1 MPSKRSSGEG
11 TITRHATGR
20 WEGKI
25 SLGHDELGR
34 RVRRSVY
41 GKTQEEVREK
51 IVALR
56 KQLRAGQK
64 VADKSTVRS
73 FLQQWLADDVRVR
86 LAGKTVREYTD
97 VVRDYIEPWL
107 GDVKLQR
114 LTPADVQ
121 KWQADLQRLG
131 WSENQR
137 AKGLRVFRAALN
149 AAVRLQLIERNPVLA
164 VRPPRV
170 VRRQVR
176 SLEPEE
182 VSRLIQA
189 ANGDRLG
196 DIVTLAVMTGLRK
209 AELFALRWEDVNL
222 QERVLTV
229 RRSLEEVAGVLR
241 VKEPKSAAGRR
252 AVVLED
258 LGAGALESRRRKA
271 IAEGMSPEVVPIVF
285 PNSDGGYLRGS
296 NFDRRVWH
304 PIRESAKLPGTVKF
318 HDLRHTQASLLLATG
333 AHPKVVQER
342 LGHSDCTLTLKT
354 YSHLLSGLQ
363 ADAVGRLSALG
374 IKSEAAAERG

>member
-1 MPSKRSSGEG
+1 
-11 TITRHATGR
+11 
-20 WEGKI
+20 
-25 SLGHDELGR
+25 LGR

-137 AKGLRVFRAALN
+137 AKGMRVFRAALN

-258 LGAGALESRRRKA
+258 LGAGALESRRTKA

-304 PIRESAKLPGTVKF
+304 PIREAAKLPSTIKF

-342 LGHSDCTLTLKT
+342 LGHSDCALTLKT

-363 ADAVGRLSALG
+363 ADAVGRLSSLG
-374 IKSEAAAERG
+374 ISSEESAKSAERG